1 MCYNKYIP
9 INGGRKY
16 VRLFILFFAYRN
28 CTTCLP
34 TNWKNIEYIFSENE
48 SVPYFIKLNEITHY
62 IFLKI
67 AQSPRAKKVMRDDYY
82 KYDKSEEED

>member
-1 MCYNKYIP
+1 MLDYLFYFSLIVIVLLAYP
-9 INGGRKY
+9 PTGR
-16 VRLFILFFAYRN
+16 IL
-28 CTTCLP
+28 
-34 TNWKNIEYIFSENE
+34 NIFLVKMRVFLI
-48 SVPYFIKLNEITHY
+48 IKLNEITHY